1 MMNLFLSILVGA
13 RILILQSGP
22 LPIYDQVVRG
32 LTENREHTY
41 TLKILPLSSRDLQ
54 SLLQQADA
62 VVPVGSKALR
72 MVLEA
77 KPQKIPVVYTA
88 VFNSAQYNIQKKNYT
103 GVSLEIPPFRQLKTL
118 KSVFPALSKVGV
130 PYGEMS
136 RSQAERLFLQS
147 QELGLQIFLYAVQN
161 SRDIPT
167 MMKAMKEARVQFV
180 WLPVDTVF
188 ASVNAVKMLL
198 TESRKKKL
206 PLWGYSEGHVRAGA
220 TFGMEPDFEEVGRAT
235 ADILDLVL
243 DPENKEQPGA
253 FLTVEASSFHA
264 FLNTKSL
271 YGLKPDPKVLK
282 TLTRIYPLPEESSS
296 R

>member
-1 MMNLFLSILVGA
+1 MMHLWLSVLIGA

-32 LTENREHTY
+32 LTENKEHTY
-41 TLKILPLSSRDLQ
+41 MLKILPVDAQELQ
-54 SLLQQADA
+54 SLLGKADA

-72 MVLEA
+72 LVLDA
-77 KPQKIPVVYTA
+77 RPQQVPVVYTA

-103 GVSLEIPPFRQLKTL
+103 GVSLEIPPFRQLKML
-118 KSVFPALSKVGV
+118 KSVFPTLVKVGV

-147 QELGLQIFLYAVQN
+147 QDLGLQIFLYAVQ
-161 SRDIPT
+161 SSKDIPT
-167 MMKAMKEARVQFV
+167 MMKAMKEAKVQFV

-188 ASVNAVKMLL
+188 ASVQAVKMLL

-253 FLTVEASSFHA
+253 FLTVEATSFHA
-264 FLNTKSL
+264 YLNTKSL
-271 YGLKPDPKVLK
+271 YGLNPDPRVLK
-282 TLTRIYPLPEESSS
+282 TLTRIYPLPEQS